1 MSKEH
6 YSIQNPKQLEKLF
19 ETYNLWS
26 MRILSLIKILF
37 DGWASEVQ
45 SWEIVG
51 EEVHATARIETI
63 FFYGTDHFIKDF
75 SFPTEY
81 LFLSE
86 KELEEIKRD

>member
-6 YSIQNPKQLEKLF
+6 YSIQDPKQLEKLF

-37 DGWASEVQ
+37 DRWASKVE

-51 EEVHATARIETI
+51 DEVHAKARVVTI
-63 FFYGTDHFIKDF
+63 FCGPDNFIKDF
-75 SFPTEY
+75 SFPTEF